1 MAQVSLSIGAHS
13 YRIAA
18 RDGDEQ
24 RIERLGE
31 DLAAR
36 AARLTKALGVMSEGQ
51 MLVMVGLML
60 ADELA
65 DLRAGLAP
73 AAAPQA
79 AAAPAPAPAPA
90 APPPD
95 LARLQRIV
103 ERLEALNNAG

>member
-1 MAQVSLSIGAHS
+1 MAQVSLSIGAHN

-18 RDGDEQ
+18 RDGDEV

-65 DLRAGLAP
+65 EARSGAGP
-73 AAAPQA
+73 AVS
-79 AAAPAPAPAPA
+79 AAAPAPAAPA
-90 APPPD
+90 ATLAPD
-95 LARLQRIV
+95 LSRLTRIV
-103 ERLEALNNAG
+103 ERLEALNQG